1 MSNHRSSESN
11 FTKTISQKQ
20 KEEAFAEQHD
30 EREPQNAKKLS
41 FNNIRY
47 QKYLSK
53 FSSTINSQ
61 WKPSRVSTEQGHKT
75 ATDS

>member
-30 EREPQNAKKLS
+30 ERELQDGKKLW
-41 FNNIRY
+41 FNDIWY

-53 FSSTINSQ
+53 FSSTVNSQ
-61 WKPSRVSTEQGHKT
+61 LKRSRASTEQGHKT
-75 ATDS
+75 AMDS